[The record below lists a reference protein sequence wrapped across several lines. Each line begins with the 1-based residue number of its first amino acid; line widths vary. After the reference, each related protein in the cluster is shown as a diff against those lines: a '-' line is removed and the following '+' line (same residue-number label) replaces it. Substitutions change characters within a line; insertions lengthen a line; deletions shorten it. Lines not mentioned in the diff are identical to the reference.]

1 MSHGIHS
8 PLFNI
13 EFYLQGDLSGKGCM
27 NKNNDRENLLVEF
40 GFCTLKS
47 LLSQDF
53 ATWNNMKR
61 WL

>member
-13 EFYLQGDLSGKGCM
+13 KFCLQGDLSGKGCM

-40 GFCTLKS
+40 GFYTLKS

>member
-13 EFYLQGDLSGKGCM
+13 EFWLQGDLSGKGCM

-40 GFCTLKS
+40 GF
-47 LLSQDF
+47 
-53 ATWNNMKR
+53 
-61 WL
+61 

>member
-13 EFYLQGDLSGKGCM
+13 ESCLQGDLSGKGCM

-40 GFCTLKS
+40 GF
-47 LLSQDF
+47 
-53 ATWNNMKR
+53 
-61 WL
+61 